1 MGYATAMRRYFQ
13 ISGRSSGYE
22 FWMFTLFYLI
32 FGAIAA
38 AIDVR
43 LLGHP
48 LTEGTGVAGGIVAL
62 IHFVPSIT
70 VGIRRLHDSDRSGF
84 WMLLILL
91 PLIGIIWLIVLW
103 CFGGTLGNNG
113 YGPPHDYEER
123 APAEPPVRSFR
134 SSR

>member
-1 MGYATAMRRYFQ
+1 MDGYATAMRRYFQ

-22 FWMFTLFYLI
+22 FWMFMLFYLI

-43 LLGHP
+43 LLAHP
-48 LTEGTGVAGGIVAL
+48 LSEGSGVAGAVVSL
-62 IHFVPSIT
+62 IHFIPSIT

-84 WMLLILL
+84 WMLLLFI

-103 CFGGTLGNNG
+103 CFGGTLGNNN
-113 YGPPHDYEER
+113 YGPPHDYE
-123 APAEPPVRSFR
+123 
-134 SSR
+134 